1 MGQGSSFPRDEP
13 EIVQAEVMLR
23 SQSNLPASNSQAWG
37 KLSAETKGL
46 TYHHL
51 AHHSVDVAFVFHE
64 LLSHPL
70 FLKRAETALGR
81 ELSEPEIECLAALV
95 FLHDIGKL
103 APAFQAKGWPE
114 GHGVTPLGH
123 LTCGWLWCLRETGRE
138 NVLAGALRHMGD
150 WPQMW
155 DWFKILFAHHGRPV
169 PMPNDSDHNH
179 AFRSV
184 PNYDWEAEEAKM
196 GAALEAWF
204 PAIRD
209 HAPPAPG
216 SRFAHFICGLIALA
230 DWIGS
235 DQRGFAFQPN
245 FDMGYDRIARE
256 RARRRVEE
264 IGLAAG
270 SHALAGAEI
279 WPLLAP
285 DYPTPRPAQAAVG
298 SLDPG
303 ERLVIL
309 ESETGSGK
317 TEAALWRFAALF
329 AAGEVD
335 ALYFAVP
342 TRAAAR
348 QLHGRVTE
356 ASRRLFTPA
365 PEPVLAIP
373 GQRVAGDATGIPLPG
388 FETRWDDDAPN
399 PARWAAEHA
408 TRFAAARIAVGTV
421 DQVMLAGLQVK
432 HAHLRGAALSRALIV
447 IDEVHASDAYMTH
460 IQQSLARAHLD
471 LGGHVMLMS
480 ATLGAVA
487 RSSWRGEALPS
498 LPEAARQPYP
508 AVWTGRGCKAV
519 GDTGAG
525 KEVGLS
531 ILAGWSGEDA
541 AELAVAAA
549 RGGAR
554 VLVIRNTVDRARETW
569 VAVAERA
576 PELLLSVNGVP
587 TLHHSRFAA
596 EDRAALDRAVETAL
610 GRDSPGGGRIVIGT
624 QTLEQSLDIDADFLI
639 TDLCPMDVLLQR
651 IGRLH
656 RHVRERPGGFAS
668 ARAEILAPP
677 DGLDPLIR
685 NPENGLGAKD
695 WGEGLSGV
703 YVDVPGLAAT
713 LEQIKARP
721 VWRIPEMN
729 RALVEAATHP
739 EALDRVAQEH
749 GWQDYRQRVSGK
761 FLAEMRAAGIVTL
774 DRDAPLPDSFPTDER
789 IATRLGEQGA
799 VLTLPEGTLGPFGG
813 EIRTLTL
820 PPHWSRGLVGDEA
833 VAVTGQASLSMTVS
847 DMSFVYDSRGL
858 TKEGGT

>member
-1 MGQGSSFPRDEP
+1 MDAVKQNGTL
-13 EIVQAEVMLR
+13 EV
-23 SQSNLPASNSQAWG
+23 NSQAWG
-37 KLSAETKGL
+37 KLSLKNEKC

-51 AHHSVDVAFVFHE
+51 AHHSADVAFVFRE
-64 LLSHPL
+64 LLNHPL
-70 FLKRAETALGR
+70 FRKRAEAALGR
-81 ELSEPEIECLAALV
+81 SLGEGEVECLAALV

-123 LTCGWLWCLRETGRE
+123 LTCGWLWCLRETGRA
-138 NVLAGALRHMGD
+138 NVLAGALRHTQN
-150 WPQMW
+150 WPLMR
-155 DWFKILFAHHGRPV
+155 DWFRILFAHHGRPV
-169 PMPNDSDHNH
+169 PEPNRSDHNH
-179 AFRSV
+179 VFRPV
-184 PNYDWEAEEAKM
+184 PGYDWEAEEAKM
-196 GAALEAWF
+196 GEALEAWF
-204 PAIRD
+204 PAICD
-209 HAPPAPG
+209 HAPPAPEP
-216 SRFAHFICGLIALA
+216 RFAHFICGLIALA

-235 DQRGFAFQPN
+235 DERAFAFQPD
-245 FDMGYDRIARE
+245 FDPGYDRIARE

-270 SHALAGAEI
+270 SLALAGAEI

-285 DYPTPRPAQAAVG
+285 DYPTPRPAQAAIG
-298 SLDPG
+298 GLDPG

-329 AAGEVD
+329 VAGEVD

-356 ASRRLFTPA
+356 AARRLFSPS

-388 FETRWDDDAPN
+388 FETRWDDNDPN

-460 IQQSLARAHLD
+460 IQQRLARAHLD

-487 RSSWRGEALPS
+487 RSSWRGEALPQLS
-498 LPEAARQPYP
+498 KAARQPYP
-508 AVWTGRGCKAV
+508 AVWTGRGCAPV

-531 ILAGWSGEDA
+531 VHAGWSGEDTA
-541 AELAVAAA
+541 GQAMTAA
-549 RGGAR
+549 REGAR

-569 VAVAERA
+569 AAVVEQA
-576 PELLLSVNGVP
+576 PDLLLSVNGVP

-624 QTLEQSLDIDADFLI
+624 QTLEQSLDIDADLLV

-656 RHVRERPGGFAS
+656 RHGRKRPAGFAE
-668 ARAEILAPP
+668 ARAVILTPP
-677 DGLDPLIR
+677 DGLDPLIER
-685 NPENGLGAKD
+685 PENGLGAKD

-703 YVDVPGLAAT
+703 YVDLPGLAAT
-713 LEQIKARP
+713 LEEIEARP
-721 VWRIPEMN
+721 AWRIPEMN
-729 RALVEAATHP
+729 RELVEAATHP
-739 EALDRVAQEH
+739 EALDRVAQER
-749 GWQDYRQRVSGK
+749 GWQDYRQRVTGK

-774 DRDAPLPDSFPTDER
+774 DRDAPLPESFPIDER
-789 IATRLGEQGA
+789 IATRLGDQGA
-799 VLTLPEGTLGPFGG
+799 ILALPEGTIGPFGG
-813 EIRTLTL
+813 EIRSLTL
-820 PPHWSRGLVGDEA
+820 PPHWSRGLSGDEEMT
-833 VAVTGQASLSMTVS
+833 VTGQAPLSMTVS
-847 DMSFVYDSRGL
+847 DMAFVYDSGGVM
-858 TKEGGT
+858 KEAHG

>member
-1 MGQGSSFPRDEP
+1 MDEV
-13 EIVQAEVMLR
+13 EA
-23 SQSNLPASNSQAWG
+23 
-37 KLSAETKGL
+37 
-46 TYHHL
+46 
-51 AHHSVDVAFVFHE
+51 
-64 LLSHPL
+64 
-70 FLKRAETALGR
+70 
-81 ELSEPEIECLAALV
+81 ECLAALV

-103 APAFQAKGWPE
+103 APVFQAKGWPE
-114 GHGVTPLGH
+114 GHGLRPLGH
-123 LTCGWLWCLRETGRE
+123 LTCGWLWMMRETRRE
-138 NVLAGALRHMGD
+138 NVLAGALQYMRGWRGMR
-150 WPQMW
+150 
-155 DWFKILFAHHGRPV
+155 DWFRILFAHHGRPV
-169 PMPNDSDHNH
+169 PEPNSSDHSH
-179 AFRSV
+179 VFRPV
-184 PNYDWEAEEAKM
+184 PGYDWEAEEAKM
-196 GAALEAWF
+196 GTALEAWF

-209 HAPPAPG
+209 HAPPAPAP
-216 SRFAHFICGLIALA
+216 RFAHFICGLIALA

-235 DQRGFAFQPN
+235 DERTFAFQPD
-245 FDMGYDRIARE
+245 FDPGYDRIARE

-270 SHALAGAEI
+270 SLALAGAEI

-285 DYPTPRPAQAAVG
+285 DYPTPRPAQAAIG
-298 SLDPG
+298 GLDPG

-329 AAGEVD
+329 VAGEVD

-356 ASRRLFTPA
+356 AARRLFSPS

-388 FETRWDDDAPN
+388 FETRWDDDDPN

-421 DQVMLAGLQVK
+421 DQMMLAGLQVK

-460 IQQSLARAHLD
+460 IQQRLARAHLD

-508 AVWTGRGCKAV
+508 AVWTSRGCEPV
-519 GDTGAG
+519 GDAGAG

-531 ILAGWSGEDA
+531 IHAGWGGEDA
-541 AELAVAAA
+541 AELALAAA
-549 RGGAR
+549 REGAR

-569 VAVAERA
+569 AAVMEQA

-596 EDRAALDRAVETAL
+596 EDRAALDRAVEAAL
-610 GRDSPGGGRIVIGT
+610 GRDSPGEGRIVIGT
-624 QTLEQSLDIDADFLI
+624 QTLEQSLDIDADFLV

-656 RHVRERPGGFAS
+656 RHGRTRPDGFAS
-668 ARAEILAPP
+668 ARAVILTPP
-677 DGLDPLIR
+677 DGLDPLIQK
-685 NPENGLGAKD
+685 PENGLGARD
-695 WGEGLSGV
+695 WGDGLSGV
-703 YVDVPGLAAT
+703 YVDLPGLAAT
-713 LEQIKARP
+713 LEQIEAQP

-729 RALVEAATHP
+729 RELVEAATHP
-739 EALDRVAQEH
+739 EALDRVAQDR
-749 GWQDYRQRVSGK
+749 GWQDYRQSVTGK

-774 DRDAPLPDSFPTDER
+774 DRDAPLPESFPTDER

-799 VLTLPEGTLGPFGG
+799 ILALPEGTIGPFGG
-813 EIRTLTL
+813 EIRSLTL
-820 PPHWSRGLVGDEA
+820 PPHWSRGLSGDEEM
-833 VAVTGQASLSMTVS
+833 AVTAQAPLSMTVS
-847 DMSFVYDSRGL
+847 DMAFVYDSGGVM
-858 TKEGGT
+858 KEAHG